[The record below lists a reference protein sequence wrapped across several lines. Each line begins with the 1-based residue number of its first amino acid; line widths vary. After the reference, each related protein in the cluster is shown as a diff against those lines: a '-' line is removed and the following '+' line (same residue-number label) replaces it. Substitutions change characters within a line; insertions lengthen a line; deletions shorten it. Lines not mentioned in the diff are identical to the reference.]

1 MFKKIRNF
9 IMSLFY
15 KEKRIPRDDSE
26 KRSNFIGVQSSDK
39 NDKNTLRVEQHPG
52 FTRVINLS
60 PSASP
65 ALLHSPKLSDAEYQA
80 RRQELMGI
88 KLNEDGTDP
97 AVNTGYENHLK
108 GLSNRMVG
116 ESERRDPRFINPDFI
131 LGDPIDM
138 GSDEFRRGA
147 HTVTSEPI
155 PPNELDIDMSKF
167 AEVADAVIFDRF
179 KEALINGHSGHPI
192 FEPEALQCGS
202 YHDKPLMCYRPFLH
216 QITEPN
222 LTLIPETDIHINQ
235 VKKLKVRF
243 EDLSKNEKRKMSPRR
258 IKKETKKV
266 IKPTVGKHR

>member
-52 FTRVINLS
+52 FTRVTNLS

-65 ALLHSPKLSDAEYQA
+65 ALLHSPKLSDEEYQA

-97 AVNTGYENHLK
+97 AVVTGYENHLK

-131 LGDPIDM
+131 LGDAIDM
-138 GSDEFRRGA
+138 DSDGFRRGT

-167 AEVADAVIFDRF
+167 AEVADAVIVDQFR
-179 KEALINGHSGHPI
+179 EALINGHSGHPV
-192 FEPEALQCGS
+192 
-202 YHDKPLMCYRPFLH
+202 Y
-216 QITEPN
+216 T
-222 LTLIPETDIHINQ
+222 PETDIHIGQ
-235 VKKLKVRF
+235 VKTVKARL

>member
-26 KRSNFIGVQSSDK
+26 KRSNFIGVQSSNK

-52 FTRVINLS
+52 FTRVTNLS

-80 RRQELMGI
+80 RRRELMGV

-97 AVNTGYENHLK
+97 AINTGYENRQPLK
-108 GLSNRMVG
+108 FTAIEKENDG
-116 ESERRDPRFINPDFI
+116 
-131 LGDPIDM
+131 
-138 GSDEFRRGA
+138 FRRGT

-155 PPNELDIDMSKF
+155 SPNELDIDMSKF
-167 AEVADAVIFDRF
+167 AEVAEAVIVDQFR
-179 KEALINGHSGHPI
+179 EALINGHSGHPVL
-192 FEPEALQCGS
+192 A
-202 YHDKPLMCYRPFLH
+202 
-216 QITEPN
+216 
-222 LTLIPETDIHINQ
+222 PETDIHIGQ
-235 VKKLKVRF
+235 VKTIKARF

-258 IKKETKKV
+258 IKKESKKV
-266 IKPTVGKHR
+266 IKPIVGKHR